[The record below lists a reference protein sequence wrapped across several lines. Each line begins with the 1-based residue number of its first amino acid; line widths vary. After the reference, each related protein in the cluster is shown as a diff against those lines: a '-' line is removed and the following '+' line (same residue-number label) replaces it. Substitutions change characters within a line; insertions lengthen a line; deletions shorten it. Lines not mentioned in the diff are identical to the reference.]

1 MVPLSLSTSKLF
13 TWLWIL
19 ECFSVFFFTSRSS
32 VIKAH
37 RNWIL
42 TQYKHVI
49 GPYYTRPPDF
59 FPKCLAH
66 LDTPRCFNQF
76 GAARLQFCRSTDESR
91 YTPLVQLISILE
103 TAFSLFSNMFL
114 GLSFILSFS
123 HSSTRLPFFFSL
135 SKQQTSSVRLTTC
148 TSSQCFIRRRLL
160 SRPVSLNPSISVIS
174 LIGNHSCDLQCL
186 ARHTC
191 N

>member
-19 ECFSVFFFTSRSS
+19 ECFSVFFFFSSRSS

-66 LDTPRCFNQF
+66 LDTLRCFDQF

-114 GLSFILSFS
+114 GLSLILSFS
-123 HSSTRLPFFFSL
+123 HSSTRLPFFFSFEAADVERAL
-135 SKQQTSSVRLTTC
+135 NHLYFESMFHTQTTPFSTRFLE
-148 TSSQCFIRRRLL
+148 
-160 SRPVSLNPSISVIS
+160 P
-174 LIGNHSCDLQCL
+174 
-186 ARHTC
+186 
-191 N
+191 